1 MGTRED
7 GWIILQMFIQT
18 LPLKPA
24 VTYYIHTETSH
35 ATYQHIICHS
45 FWEYA
50 LRVFQ
55 PGGEVAVKLVIK
67 HHEEIANSAWKMYYT

>member
-7 GWIILQMFIQT
+7 GWIILHMFIQT

-45 FWEYA
+45 F
-50 LRVFQ
+50 
-55 PGGEVAVKLVIK
+55 
-67 HHEEIANSAWKMYYT
+67 